1 MKRRE
6 FISLLGGAAATPLI
20 RPHLAI
26 AQQGTPVVGVLYGG
40 PRVPTGEPQD
50 VAMRKGLNE
59 QGYAE
64 GRNVVIEYRAT
75 EQPERLPAL
84 AVELVRRQ
92 VTVIA
97 ARSTVNTAQAA
108 MAATTT
114 IPIVFTNGIDPVRF
128 GLVASLNRPGGNV
141 TGVTF
146 YAGALM
152 PKQLELLRELVP
164 GVARI
169 GFLANPENLIS
180 DGLTTDV
187 QAAARSIG
195 QELVILNARN
205 SDEIDAAFASAAQQG
220 VGALLVA
227 VDGLLFTSRR
237 AQFAVLAARHR
248 IPAIYG
254 NRNFVPA
261 GGLMSYT
268 DDRLESGRLAGMYI
282 GRILKGEKPADLPV
296 LQPTKFEFV
305 INLRTAKALGIT
317 FPQSFHLRADEVIE

>member
-1 MKRRE
+1 MRRRE
-6 FISLLGGAAATPLI
+6 FITMVGGAAAWPAVV
-20 RPHLAI
+20 R
-26 AQQGTPVVGVLYGG
+26 AQQPMPVVGVLHGG
-40 PRVPTGEPQD
+40 PRVPAAD
-50 VAMRKGLNE
+50 AAMLKGLNE
-59 QGYAE
+59 QGYVE
-64 GRNVVIEYRAT
+64 GRNVTIEHRTT

-84 AVELVRRQ
+84 AAELVRRQ

-97 ARSTVNTAQAA
+97 ARSTINTAQAA

-114 IPIVFTNGIDPVRF
+114 IPIVFSNGSDPVRF

-146 YAGALM
+146 YAGALVA
-152 PKQLELLRELVP
+152 KQLELLRELVP

-169 GFLANPENLIS
+169 GFLVNPANLSS
-180 DGLTTDV
+180 DAITADV
-187 QAAARSIG
+187 RAAARSIG

-205 SDEIDAAFASAAQQG
+205 SDEIDAAFASAGQQG
-220 VGALLVA
+220 LGALLVA

-254 NRNFVPA
+254 NRDFVPA

-268 DDRLESGRLAGMYI
+268 DDRLESGRQAGMYV

-296 LQPTKFEFV
+296 LQPTKFEFA
-305 INLRTAKALGIT
+305 INLKTAKALGIT
-317 FPQSFHLRADEVIE
+317 FPPSFHARADEVIE